1 MSFPSSSRSRSW
13 SRGCSRS
20 WSRGCSVNSLGLL
33 VVAMVLGSVACENKH
48 IGRPCGLSV
57 DPDAGVSS
65 GTTATLDVA
74 LECPSRICILP
85 AQESGAKSPPTT
97 SLCTA
102 DCSSDDDCADGER
115 RNTSDP
121 SDQRCQGGFV
131 CKVAETVG
139 DFCCRRLCVCTD
151 FLTRNPL
158 TQSYDTSL
166 PDVCMPNANNK
177 AICKNIQ

>member
-1 MSFPSSSRSRSW
+1 MTFSLAPHGFFR
-13 SRGCSRS
+13 
-20 WSRGCSVNSLGLL
+20 SLGRANLLVLL
-33 VVAMVLGSVACENKH
+33 VVAMVLGTFGCENKH

-57 DPDAGVSS
+57 NPDAGSTT

-85 AQESGAKSPPTT
+85 AQEAAVQSPATT

-115 RNTSDP
+115 RNTSDTG
-121 SDQRCQGGFV
+121 DARCKGGFV

-151 FLTRNPL
+151 FLLKDPT
-158 TQSYDTSL
+158 TQSYNTAL
-166 PDVCMPNANNK
+166 PQVCQPTPANK
-177 AICKNIQ
+177 QLCKNL

>member
-1 MSFPSSSRSRSW
+1 MTFSLAP
-13 SRGCSRS
+13 RGFFYGSLAR
-20 WSRGCSVNSLGLL
+20 VNSLGLL
-33 VVAMVLGSVACENKH
+33 VAAMVLLGGSACENKH

-57 DPDAGVSS
+57 DPDAGTTT

-74 LECPSRICILP
+74 LECPSRICLLP
-85 AQESGAKSPPTT
+85 AQEAAVQTPPTT

-115 RNTSDP
+115 RNTGDTSDA
-121 SDQRCQGGFV
+121 RCKGGFV

-151 FLTRNPL
+151 FLLRNPL

-166 PDVCMPNANNK
+166 PDVCQPTPANK
-177 AICKNIQ
+177 ALCKNLQ

>member
-1 MSFPSSSRSRSW
+1 MLHWCWGPSPART
-13 SRGCSRS
+13 
-20 WSRGCSVNSLGLL
+20 NT
-33 VVAMVLGSVACENKH
+33 SVA
-48 IGRPCGLSV
+48 P
-57 DPDAGVSS
+57 AGSASIPTRGTGS

-85 AQESGAKSPPTT
+85 AQESGALTPPTT

-115 RNTSDP
+115 RNTGDST
-121 SDQRCQGGFV
+121 DQRCKGGFV

-151 FLTRNPL
+151 FLSKNPP
-158 TQSYDTSL
+158 TQSFDTST
-166 PDVCMPNANNK
+166 PEVCKPTAANK